1 MSVASRPLDRPL
13 EAGSTAAG
21 RSVLLGKLEVP
32 LLPLGV
38 AGSLAGPTALFWPGC
53 LLLLLGW
60 LARCRAVGGRLDR
73 RSPLDVGWLAVLAG
87 SLVGF
92 AISPIPSAAL
102 GRLAAVVA
110 ALSLFFWLRDRVQ
123 TPAGLRLA
131 SWALV
136 AASGLGSLAILAL
149 IKGQLPSNLVT
160 RLLSPLLGLFAA
172 FPGISGDVLE
182 VNSRFP
188 VHQYGLAYLLLVAT
202 PFLVAEAALGV
213 GRTGRWLA
221 ALGALG
227 LTTLL
232 AATEARGALLALA
245 LGVALVAGL
254 RSRWFWGLLPLG
266 ALALYLLLARG
277 IISRSIEADWLN
289 TRLSIWTRSLN
300 LLADYPFSG
309 AGLGMQTFAE
319 VFAWNFG
326 LPNPYQVVH
335 SHNVLI
341 QAYAEQGLLGLVGLL
356 LILVG
361 GLLLAWGSA
370 RTAPP
375 AARAASAGVLGALA
389 ASLLYGLTDQ
399 VPTTND
405 GLAILA
411 WLCALAV
418 AGGRG
423 WESGRRSL
431 SRSPRGSQGDPR
443 PLPRSPALPLAA
455 AALLVL
461 GAAPRW
467 GSGLAL
473 NVGAAQ
479 LTAVALGGPMDAEQ
493 KSAALGRAETVLGT
507 AVAWNPFNVS
517 AYRELA
523 RTRLLRHDVPGAVAA
538 LDRASASGGLNDYER
553 TQLGRIYFEL
563 GFWQQA
569 FDLWQAAGQS
579 AQLRQAAD
587 DLAAKRDFKGAAA
600 AHAALVELNPDTPE
614 NLSNLAKAILAAEG
628 TVNVDEAMGW
638 FDRAAQLNPE
648 ARRSL
653 ARQLVLQAEPYR
665 INERRGGGRLDLAVF
680 WFGLASRVDPTFD
693 KPEVELGSVYYYA
706 GRYPEAADHFR
717 AALGRDA
724 QNSSSW
730 HQLGQAEAAAGRWPE
745 AVAAFEQA
753 ARVAP
758 NRAGLRLSL
767 GHAYAL
773 TGRCDAAHRELA
785 EALRLSPEGDSA
797 ARAQAELASASGG
810 AECR

>member
-13 EAGSTAAG
+13 GADSRAAG
-21 RSVLLGKLEVP
+21 RAGLLRKLEEPLVP
-32 LLPLGV
+32 LGI
-38 AGSLAGPTALFWPGC
+38 AGLLAGPPALLWPGC
-53 LLLLLGW
+53 LLLLVGRLARWRAVSGRLAGQSPLETGW
-60 LARCRAVGGRLDR
+60 LAL
-73 RSPLDVGWLAVLAG
+73 LAG
-87 SLVGF
+87 SLIGF
-92 AISPIPSAAL
+92 AISPVPSAAF

-110 ALSLFFWLRDRVQ
+110 AFSLFFWLRDRVRS
-123 TPAGLRLA
+123 PAGLRLA

-136 AASGLGSLAILAL
+136 AASAVGSLAILAL
-149 IKGQLPSNLVT
+149 IKGQLPGNVIT
-160 RLLSPLLGLFAA
+160 RLLSPLLGLFAG

-202 PFLVAEAALGV
+202 PFLAAEAALGA
-213 GRTGRWLA
+213 GRVGRWLA

-232 AATEARGALLALA
+232 AATEARGALLALVF
-245 LGVALVAGL
+245 GVALVAGR
-254 RSRWFWGLLPLG
+254 RSRWLWGLLPLG
-266 ALALYLLLARG
+266 ALLLYLLLARG
-277 IISRSIEADWLN
+277 IIARAIEADWLS

-356 LILVG
+356 VILLG
-361 GLLLAWGSA
+361 GLLVAWRSA

-375 AARAASAGVLGALA
+375 TARAASAGVLGALA

-399 VPTTND
+399 VPTTNG
-405 GLAILA
+405 GLALLA
-411 WLCALAV
+411 WLCALAAAGCLERESGR
-418 AGGRG
+418 AGGR
-423 WESGRRSL
+423 EF
-431 SRSPRGSQGDPR
+431 SRP
-443 PLPRSPALPLAA
+443 PALPLAA
-455 AALLVL
+455 AALLLIGV
-461 GAAPRW
+461 APRW

-493 KSAALGRAETVLGT
+493 KSAALGRAETALGT

-538 LDRASASGGLNDYER
+538 LDRASASGVLNDYER

-579 AQLRQAAD
+579 AQLRQAAE

-600 AHAALVELNPDTPE
+600 AHAALVELSPDTPE

-628 TVNVDEAMGW
+628 AVSVEEAMGW

-680 WFGLASRVDPTFD
+680 WFGLASRIDPTFD

-730 HQLGQAEAAAGRWPE
+730 HQLGQAEAAAERWPE

-753 ARVAP
+753 VRVGP

-767 GHAYAL
+767 GHAYAIA
-773 TGRCDAAHRELA
+773 GRCDAARRELT

-797 ARAQAELASASGG
+797 ARAQAELGSASGG
-810 AECR
+810 DGCR